1 MAADITSVV
10 LAAGALTA
18 ANEALFAPLTGHG
31 TPWSNLNWK
40 LLPATAGLAL
50 ALNGLGALAPGFAK
64 GLAWLTLVGALVL
77 PVGNAPTPIQNVNSL
92 LGYGK

>member
-1 MAADITSVV
+1 MAADITGVV

-31 TPWSNLNWK
+31 APWDHLNWK

-50 ALNGLGALAPGFAK
+50 MLNGLAHLAPGFAL
-64 GLAWLTLVGALVL
+64 GLAWLTLVAAVTL
-77 PVGNAPTPIQNVNSL
+77 PVGNAPTPIENLVKL

>member
-1 MAADITSVV
+1 MAADITGVV

-50 ALNGLGALAPGFAK
+50 ALNGLGALSPQFAL

-77 PVGNAPTPIQNVNSL
+77 PVGNAPTPIQNLNSL